1 MLAGL
6 DAFNNQ
12 VYDALKAAFSELL
25 HANPDQD
32 FYAFALW
39 TDDSLQFL
47 HAVAN
52 TEEGLDSTVKHYK
65 ETIDPKYNT
74 TSTHANLRW
83 SYGDW
88 LHFPEVGAEHFEK
101 INEVL
106 HANFHQEEGAFNELT
121 ESLWPY
127 LLQAFQR
134 LESEHFFGTGHDR
147 SKITLLLVGDLPTEL
162 VESWV
167 TALNPADV
175 AARFIHWEDDI
186 SDEVI
191 RSR

>member
-6 DAFNNQ
+6 EAFTDD

-25 HANPDQD
+25 HANPDQN

-52 TEEGLDSTVKHYK
+52 TEEGLDSTVKHYQ
-65 ETIDPKYNT
+65 ETVDPECNT
-74 TSTHANLRW
+74 TSTHANMRW

-88 LHFPEVGAEHFEK
+88 QYFPEVGAEHFEK
-101 INEVL
+101 INEAL
-106 HANFHQEEGAFNELT
+106 HINFHQDEGAFNEMT
-121 ESLWPY
+121 QSLWQR
-127 LLQAFQR
+127 LLLAFQR
-134 LESEHFFGTGHDR
+134 LESEHFFGTGQGR
-147 SKITLLLVGDLPTEL
+147 SKITLLVVGDLPTEL

-175 AARFIHWEDDI
+175 ASRFIHWDDDI
-186 SDEVI
+186 SDDDH
-191 RSR
+191 